1 MLEFLNLILNYIFW
15 NKFIELKWMKYNEEE
30 EIQNKNSLN
39 IKQKFSK
46 EKRAISNL

>member
-1 MLEFLNLILNYIFW
+1 MRA
-15 NKFIELKWMKYNEEE
+15 EE

-46 EKRAISNL
+46 EKRAISNLQ